1 MTSFSKSMRNSLQW
15 RFLSQDFGEEIF
27 KGKDPSYMSLCWLRH
42 CQIIST
48 CTIDCCQWMWLL
60 PPPPPW
66 AWLAASVMKGPPYP
80 SSSQS
85 RGRWLILSD
94 PVDWQYFPIPQTPQG
109 SRGSRGA
116 GSPGTFPVHG
126 RNTAPASCP
135 LSQAALPLT
144 QQSGAAPIQHKPFS
158 PEDEKVNYTLVRTDV
173 YKLPICAPLDKERKT
188 TAPGKTSRCRAGLSR
203 AEAAHLNRFLT
214 WKETCPPPPT
224 SKLSMFILTV
234 CFGLIQVP
242 F

>member
-1 MTSFSKSMRNSLQW
+1 MTSFSKSMRNSLKW

-42 CQIIST
+42 CQITAPAQLI
-48 CTIDCCQWMWLL
+48 ICQWMW
-60 PPPPPW
+60 PPLPW

-109 SRGSRGA
+109 AGKWGA
-116 GSPGTFPVHG
+116 LGVQEPFPSMEGTLLPVAPSLSSP
-126 RNTAPASCP
+126 
-135 LSQAALPLT
+135 PLT

-158 PEDEKVNYTLVRTDV
+158 RKIEVNYTLVRTDV
-173 YKLPICAPLDKERKT
+173 ALKLPICAPLDKERKT

-203 AEAAHLNRFLT
+203 VRGR
-214 WKETCPPPPT
+214 T
-224 SKLSMFILTV
+224 S
-234 CFGLIQVP
+234 Q
-242 F
+242 